1 MRILLVEDEK
11 QLSDALKELLEK
23 NKYTVD
29 AVYQGDDGLNY
40 ALSGIYDIIILDV
53 MLPKQNGIDV
63 LRALRQ
69 AKNTTPV
76 ILLTALG
83 EVSDKVRGLDA
94 GADDY
99 LAKPFAPAELLAR
112 LRALSRR
119 PGELLDN
126 NCLQYRDIILN
137 LTTYELQGPLGSL
150 RLSLKEYEICRF
162 FLQRAEQV
170 VDKNELI
177 SKVWGYNSEVEY
189 NNLEVYISML
199 RKKLQYLGSVLAISA
214 VRGVGYR
221 LEVSHVS

>member
-40 ALSGIYDIIILDV
+40 ALSGIYDIIILDI
-53 MLPKQNGIDV
+53 MLPKRNGIDV

-83 EVSDKVRGLDA
+83 EVSDKVQGLDA

-112 LRALSRR
+112 ATS
-119 PGELLDN
+119 
-126 NCLQYRDIILN
+126 
-137 LTTYELQGPLGSL
+137 S
-150 RLSLKEYEICRF
+150 
-162 FLQRAEQV
+162 
-170 VDKNELI
+170 
-177 SKVWGYNSEVEY
+177 
-189 NNLEVYISML
+189 
-199 RKKLQYLGSVLAISA
+199 
-214 VRGVGYR
+214 
-221 LEVSHVS
+221 